1 MVTTTAIGAT
11 AESPALERYRAA
23 ERELWAHYGLKP
35 QERFVESA
43 SPAVRLRVNEV
54 GSGPPVLFVHGLL
67 GTGPY
72 WGPLVRELSGVR
84 CLMVDRPGYGL
95 SSAIDWSRHDMG
107 RTVAQA
113 LSATLDEFGI
123 DRVDVVGGSIGG
135 VLALHLAKHSPER
148 VRRVVMLGGGPLV
161 REFPVPGVFRVM
173 ASPLGVII
181 ERLGRRP
188 QVMRQIIA
196 SGGHAAS
203 LAEGRIPPAVVSWRA
218 TLQRDTPS
226 IRNERAGLRAIIGS
240 DGWRPAIA
248 LKDADLGAIPHPT
261 LLLQGT
267 ADPTAPLDLWTSVME
282 RLPHGE
288 MRLVEG
294 GGHQP
299 WLDDPAGVAREV
311 TAFLARA

>member
-1 MVTTTAIGAT
+1 MVSTATMGAT
-11 AESPALERYRAA
+11 SESPALARYQAA
-23 ERELWAHYGLKP
+23 ERELWAHYGLEP
-35 QERFVESA
+35 RERFVDSP
-43 SPAVRLRVNEV
+43 SPAVRMRVNEV
-54 GSGPPVLFVHGLL
+54 GSGPPVLFVHGML

-72 WGPLVRELSGVR
+72 WGPLVRALSGVR

-95 SSAIDWSRHDMG
+95 SSAIDWSRNDMG
-107 RTVAQA
+107 RTVAQV
-113 LSATLDEFGI
+113 LSATLDELGI
-123 DRVDVVGGSIGG
+123 TRVDVVGGSIGG
-135 VLALHLAKHSPER
+135 VLALHLAKHSPGR

-173 ASPLGVII
+173 ASPLGAII

-188 QVMRQIIA
+188 EVMRQIIA
-196 SGGHAAS
+196 SGGHGPS
-203 LAEGRIPPAVVSWRA
+203 LADGRISPAFLSWRA

-226 IRNERAGLRAIIGS
+226 MRNERAGLRAIIGR

-248 LKDADLGAIPHPT
+248 LTDADLGNIAHPT

-267 ADPTAPLDLWTSVME
+267 SDPTAPLALWTGVMG
-282 RLPHGE
+282 RLPHGD
-288 MRLVEG
+288 MRLIEG

-311 TAFLARA
+311 TAFLTRA